1 MKQFRV
7 ITFLRNNSVLLFVVL
22 FTVFII
28 PLFPQTQRAL
38 LYNIGYSFI
47 FLLSIFSLERRSR
60 LLTSGAIVAF
70 IFVWIAQFF
79 QLPQLGGLAS
89 FITMIFFTLV
99 VIKLVAQIVRS
110 QTVTPSVIFEA
121 INGYL
126 LIGLMFSLF
135 VSLILKFNPDA
146 FAVTNVTEEI
156 LPNVVYYTFVTLT
169 TLGYGD
175 IVPISA
181 PAKSLAMFISI
192 SGQMYVAILMALLV
206 GKYLSNNKQL

>member
-28 PLFPQTQRAL
+28 PLFPQSRRAL

-206 GKYLSNNKQL
+206 GKYLSHNKQK